1 MCVACGCSALYDFAA
16 VRAAVEPSPCGHELD
31 STATQPGMGF
41 ALPCGLGLSIFMYSA
56 STGVR
61 LPPADRDIGVESLNL
76 RVESLYATLGQR
88 LVDLV
93 SFCLETSLNW
103 CGVVRSNQI
112 IVGGSAFPRQ
122 HVEVPTEH
130 TKCQR
135 TSTDNVNDAHV
146 SS

>member
-1 MCVACGCSALYDFAA
+1 MGLRLRDCHGVVVLATADGIGSVRGCGC
-16 VRAAVEPSPCGHELD
+16 C
-31 STATQPGMGF
+31 
-41 ALPCGLGLSIFMYSA
+41 
-56 STGVR
+56 
-61 LPPADRDIGVESLNL
+61 
-76 RVESLYATLGQR
+76 YATLGQR

-135 TSTDNVNDAHV
+135 TSTGNVHV
-146 SS
+146 KLNSS